1 MDNLPSGCTEVGNTV
16 FDGSITGNAATA
28 SRLQTAR
35 NINGTTFDGTANIT
49 TSYWGKTRTFYTNSH
64 DSYRV
69 SAGVNVNGSG
79 NVTLLLPNSIRC
91 SDWFRST
98 GNTGWYHENYGGGW
112 YMTDAN
118 YIRNYNSK
126 RLRIQT
132 DTYDTI
138 QLVRT
143 SGSGGSSIAFY
154 NGGGT
159 FIGQFGMNA
168 ASWFTFDTGTAT
180 ANQNVVEIS
189 PAGGIHSKAEIT
201 AKASGSDIRLKK
213 DIQNY
218 NAMDIINKF
227 RSVKYHWNDVAKA
240 NSEVYNN
247 DYDQFGLIAQ
257 DLIAGGFK
265 QWVRDVFH
273 DYYTVTYERLIPV
286 VWKGLQEVDN
296 EVTRLKKRVRELENR
311 LGIYNQ

>member
-1 MDNLPSGCTEVGNTV
+1 MFYIQDHNASNT
-16 FDGSITGNAATA
+16 G
-28 SRLQTAR
+28 
-35 NINGTTFDGTANIT
+35 
-49 TSYWGKTRTFYTNSH
+49 
-64 DSYRV
+64 
-69 SAGVNVNGSG
+69 AGVSVNGSA
-79 NVTLLLPNSIRC
+79 NVYLKLPNSIKC
-91 SDWFRST
+91 GNWFRST
-98 GNTGWYHENYGGGW
+98 GNSGWYHQDYGGGW
-112 YMTDAN
+112 YMTDST
-118 YIRNYNSK
+118 YIRNFGSK

-132 DTYDTI
+132 DTYDTL
-138 QLVRT
+138 QLVRS

-159 FIGQFGMNA
+159 FRGQLGVNA
-168 ASWFTFDTGTAT
+168 SSWFSFDTGTAT

-218 NAMDIINKF
+218 NAMNIINRF
-227 RSVKYHWNDVAKA
+227 RSVKYHWNDIAKA

-257 DLIAGGFK
+257 DLIAGGFE

-286 VWKGLQEVDN
+286 VWKGLQEVDD
-296 EVTRLKKRVRELENR
+296 EVTRLKKRVKELEKR
-311 LGIYNQ
+311 LGINN

>member
-1 MDNLPSGCTEVGNTV
+1 MANNYNTNV
-16 FDGSITGNAATA
+16 TRPATSRVSSADRLTTGRT
-28 SRLQTAR
+28 
-35 NINGTTFDGTANIT
+35 INGTTFDGTANIT
-49 TSYWGKTRTFYTNSH
+49 TSYWGTTRTFYTNSH

-91 SDWFRST
+91 SDWFRSP

-159 FIGQFGMNA
+159 FRGQFGMSA
-168 ASWFTFDTGTAT
+168 TSWFTFDTGTAT

-227 RSVKYHWNDVAKA
+227 RSVKYHWNDIAKA

-257 DLIAGGFK
+257 ELIAGGFE

-286 VWKGLQEVDN
+286 VWKGLQEVDD
-296 EVTRLKKRVRELENR
+296 EVTRLRKEVVRLNKRISELEKF
-311 LGIYNQ
+311 LCA

>member
-1 MDNLPSGCTEVGNTV
+1 ME
-16 FDGSITGNAATA
+16 
-28 SRLQTAR
+28 
-35 NINGTTFDGTANIT
+35 
-49 TSYWGKTRTFYTNSH
+49 
-64 DSYRV
+64 DS
-69 SAGVNVNGSG
+69 N
-79 NVTLLLPNSIRC
+79 
-91 SDWFRST
+91 F
-98 GNTGWYHENYGGGW
+98 
-112 YMTDAN
+112 
-118 YIRNYNSK
+118 IRNYGRK
-126 RLRIQT
+126 RLLIQT

-138 QLVRT
+138 RLVRT

-159 FIGQFGMNA
+159 FRGQLGVNA
-168 ASWFTFDTGTAT
+168 SSWFTFDTGTAT

-218 NAMDIINKF
+218 NAMNIINRF
-227 RSVKYHWNDVAKA
+227 RSVKYHWNDIAKA

-257 DLIAGGFK
+257 DLIAGGFE

-286 VWKGLQEVDN
+286 VWKGLQEVDD
-296 EVTRLKKRVRELENR
+296 EVTRLKKRVRELEKR
-311 LGIYNQ
+311 LGIN